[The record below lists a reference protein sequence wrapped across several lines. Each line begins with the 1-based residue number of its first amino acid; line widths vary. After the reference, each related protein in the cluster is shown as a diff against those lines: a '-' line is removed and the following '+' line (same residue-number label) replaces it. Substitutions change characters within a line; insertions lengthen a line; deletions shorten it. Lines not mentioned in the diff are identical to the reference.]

1 MTSTDYKH
9 TVLALH
15 GWGGSFESTFG
26 STGLVEQLEAKGCSV
41 LRIDLPGHGPNGG
54 SHQAK
59 DYSDLASLVEAELP
73 DKPLLAIG
81 FSLGAKVVLELC
93 TRQPLRFNK
102 VVLGGLG
109 DNVFAPEK
117 MGMEV
122 ARALENG
129 VTTETLPAVA
139 GLIEYSKASQSDP
152 LALAAVLRRNANP
165 VFSLGKLSSVSCAV
179 YLMNGWDDAV
189 ARPEGGL
196 IGALSNASL
205 TIIPEVNHLNLTS
218 SKFFIDSAV
227 SFLTE
232 TP

>member
-1 MTSTDYKH
+1 MTSTEHKH

-15 GWGGSFESTFG
+15 GWGGSFESTYG

-54 SHQAK
+54 SHRAK
-59 DYSDLASLVEAELP
+59 DYSDLASLVEAQLP

-93 TRQPLRFNK
+93 SRQPARFYK
-102 VVLGGLG
+102 IVLGGLG

-122 ARALENG
+122 ASALEDG
-129 VTTETLPAVA
+129 VTAETLPGVA

-152 LALAAVLRRNANP
+152 LALAAVLRRSANP
-165 VFSLGKLSSVSCAV
+165 VFSIGKLSSVSCPV
-179 YLMNGWDDAV
+179 YLMNGWNDGV
-189 ARPEGGL
+189 ARPENEL
-196 IGALSNASL
+196 IAALPNASL
-205 TIIPEVNHLNLTS
+205 SVIPEINHLNLTS
-218 SKFFIDSAV
+218 NKFFIDAAV